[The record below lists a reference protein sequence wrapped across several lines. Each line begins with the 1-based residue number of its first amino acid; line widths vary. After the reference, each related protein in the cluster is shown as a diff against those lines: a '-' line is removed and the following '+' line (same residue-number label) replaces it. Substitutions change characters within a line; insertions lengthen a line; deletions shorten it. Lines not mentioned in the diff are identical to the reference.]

1 MFTTYLVSHCVCS
14 ISGRSRSRS
23 SSSSSSHI
31 GRFQMADTDYIYIR
45 TGVVHL
51 KEGKVKKLL
60 LESSTVNKT

>member
-1 MFTTYLVSHCVCS
+1 
-14 ISGRSRSRS
+14 
-23 SSSSSSHI
+23 
-31 GRFQMADTDYIYIR
+31 MADTDYIYIR